1 MTEFDKS
8 IKKNITK
15 ENLEM
20 PSYVSH
26 MIGDTLENLPEKEY
40 KLQKYGYQQKWI
52 AFAAVLSV
60 FLLIFMPNINVTYAQ
75 TLESVPIIGDIVKIF
90 TIHKDIYEDGKHELQ
105 AEIPMVDDDKNQEE
119 ATLMNK
125 DIEQLSTAV
134 IQKFYEEIEL
144 SKNGYG
150 SIYLDYEVIMNNAS
164 WFSLKLNVNEIA
176 GSSDSYAKI
185 YHIDRINGRYVQ
197 LKDLLNEDEMKK
209 IEAYIL
215 KTMQSQMEQDKKI
228 EYVIE
233 NDLKLI
239 TGESNFYFNE
249 NNDLVIVYN
258 KYEIAPGYMG
268 CPEFIIPKDIYECKI
283 IIE

>member
-26 MIGDTLENLPEKEY
+26 MIGDILENLPEKEY

-144 SKNGYG
+144 SKDGYG

-197 LKDLLNEDEMKK
+197 LKDLLNEDGMKEV
-209 IEAYIL
+209 EAYIL

-249 NNDLVIVYN
+249 NMDLVIVYN

-268 CPEFIIPKDIYECKI
+268 CPEFIIPKEISKI
-283 IIE
+283 TIE

>member
-1 MTEFDKS
+1 MTEFDKT

-15 ENLEM
+15 ETLEV

-26 MIGDTLENLPEKEY
+26 MIDDILENLPEKEY
-40 KLQKYGYQQKWI
+40 KLQQYGYQKKWI
-52 AFAAVLSV
+52 AVAAVLSV
-60 FLLIFMPNINVTYAQ
+60 FLLVFMPNINTYAQ
-75 TLESVPIIGDIVKIF
+75 TLENVPIIGDIVKIF

-105 AEIPMVDDDKNQEE
+105 AEIPMVNDDKNQEE

-144 SKNGYG
+144 SKDGYG

-197 LKDLLNEDEMKK
+197 LKDLLNEDGMKEV
-209 IEAYIL
+209 EAYIL

-233 NDLKLI
+233 NDFKLV
-239 TGESNFYFNE
+239 TGESNFYYNE
-249 NNDLVIVYN
+249 NMDLVIVYN

>member
-1 MTEFDKS
+1 MKEFDKS

-249 NNDLVIVYN
+249 NMDLVIVYN

-268 CPEFIIPKDIYECKI
+268 CPEFIIPKEISKI
-283 IIE
+283 TIE

>member
-144 SKNGYG
+144 SKDGYG

-249 NNDLVIVYN
+249 NMDLVIVYN

-268 CPEFIIPKDIYECKI
+268 CPEFIIPKEISKI
-283 IIE
+283 TIE

>member
-1 MTEFDKS
+1 MKEFDKS

-233 NDLKLI
+233 DDLKLI

-249 NNDLVIVYN
+249 NMDLVIVYN

-268 CPEFIIPKDIYECKI
+268 CPEFIIPKEISKI
-283 IIE
+283 TIE

>member
-144 SKNGYG
+144 SKDGYG

-249 NNDLVIVYN
+249 NMDLVIVYN

-268 CPEFIIPKDIYECKI
+268 CPEFIIPKEISKI
-283 IIE
+283 TIK

>member
-1 MTEFDKS
+1 MKEFDKS

-164 WFSLKLNVNEIA
+164 WFSLKLNVNEIT

-233 NDLKLI
+233 DDLKLI

-249 NNDLVIVYN
+249 NMDLVIVYN

-268 CPEFIIPKDIYECKI
+268 CPEFIIPKEISKI
-283 IIE
+283 TIE

>member
-26 MIGDTLENLPEKEY
+26 MIDDTLENLPEKEY

-75 TLESVPIIGDIVKIF
+75 TLESVPIIGDIVRIF
-90 TIHKDIYEDGKHELQ
+90 TIHKAIYEDGKHELQ

-125 DIEQLSTAV
+125 DIEQLSAAV
-134 IQKFYEEIEL
+134 IQKFYDEIEL

-249 NNDLVIVYN
+249 NMDLVIVYN

>member
-15 ENLEM
+15 ETLEV

-26 MIGDTLENLPEKEY
+26 MIDDTLENLPEKEY
-40 KLQKYGYQQKWI
+40 KLQQYGYQKKWI
-52 AFAAVLSV
+52 AVAAVLSV
-60 FLLIFMPNINVTYAQ
+60 FLLVFMPNINVTYAQ
-75 TLESVPIIGDIVKIF
+75 TLENVPIIGDIVKIF

-105 AEIPMVDDDKNQEE
+105 AEIPMVNDDKNQEE

-144 SKNGYG
+144 SKDGYG

-197 LKDLLNEDEMKK
+197 LKDLLNEDGMKEV
-209 IEAYIL
+209 EAYIL

-233 NDLKLI
+233 NDFKLV
-239 TGESNFYFNE
+239 TGESNFYYNE
-249 NNDLVIVYN
+249 NMDLVIVYN

>member
-249 NNDLVIVYN
+249 NMDLVIVYN

-268 CPEFIIPKDIYECKI
+268 CPEFIIPKEISKI
-283 IIE
+283 TIE

>member
-1 MTEFDKS
+1 MKEFDKS

-40 KLQKYGYQQKWI
+40 KLQKYGHQQKWI

-233 NDLKLI
+233 DDLKLI

-249 NNDLVIVYN
+249 NMDLVIVYN

-268 CPEFIIPKDIYECKI
+268 CPEFIIPKEISKI
-283 IIE
+283 TIE

>member
-164 WFSLKLNVNEIA
+164 WFSLKLNVNEIV

-249 NNDLVIVYN
+249 NMDLVIVYN

-268 CPEFIIPKDIYECKI
+268 CPEFIIPKEISKI
-283 IIE
+283 TIE

>member
-268 CPEFIIPKDIYECKI
+268 CPEFIIPKEISKI
-283 IIE
+283 TIE

>member
-164 WFSLKLNVNEIA
+164 WFSLKLNVNEIS

-249 NNDLVIVYN
+249 NMDLVIVYN

-268 CPEFIIPKDIYECKI
+268 CPEFIIPKEISKI
-283 IIE
+283 TIE